1 MNNYSK
7 TIFIS
12 TYRNVSI
19 RYILNSEL
27 FETLVKNKNIRII
40 IFVKKQHLE
49 YCKNTFNYDN
59 VIFENVYFEELFIK
73 LRSYVCTFFN
83 LYRLITFP
91 KNKLQKNETIDIFT
105 LTYEKEWVNSI
116 KRRIIFKVINF
127 FSIIGRNS
135 KLFRRLMIKLE
146 SLLSRGSIYKSL
158 FKKYKPDLLIVSSIG
173 HMIDVFIMNQAKINK
188 TKILTIFHNWD
199 GPTTKGY
206 KSSNIDYAVSWNE
219 IMSDEIENYL
229 DIPKRN
235 IFLGGAVN
243 YESYFNFKR
252 KNIKNKNQNKRKVL
266 YASGGLSLWPNNFEG
281 IQYILKN
288 QNKYQYEI
296 EVVLRIH
303 PNFISNES
311 SEDKIILKNNVNNII
326 SKLKSSYPDN
336 FSLSIPSVSK
346 FETDYLFKSNDL
358 KNLLELL
365 SSSDVL
371 ITQYSTLLLEAA
383 ILDIPAINI
392 GYGQYRKNLMPANFY
407 EKSTHIKTVMKFES
421 FYNAYSNRDLE
432 KHINTALR
440 EPNKKLSNQKALRD
454 IMFPLRE
461 NVGKNIARYI
471 EKLAFNNKI
480 EQN

>member
-1 MNNYSK
+1 
-7 TIFIS
+7 
-12 TYRNVSI
+12 
-19 RYILNSEL
+19 
-27 FETLVKNKNIRII
+27 
-40 IFVKKQHLE
+40 
-49 YCKNTFNYDN
+49 
-59 VIFENVYFEELFIK
+59 
-73 LRSYVCTFFN
+73 
-83 LYRLITFP
+83 
-91 KNKLQKNETIDIFT
+91 
-105 LTYEKEWVNSI
+105 
-116 KRRIIFKVINF
+116 
-127 FSIIGRNS
+127 
-135 KLFRRLMIKLE
+135 
-146 SLLSRGSIYKSL
+146 
-158 FKKYKPDLLIVSSIG
+158 
-173 HMIDVFIMNQAKINK
+173 
-188 TKILTIFHNWD
+188 
-199 GPTTKGY
+199 

-371 ITQYSTLLLEAA
+371 ITQYSTLLLE
-383 ILDIPAINI
+383 
-392 GYGQYRKNLMPANFY
+392 
-407 EKSTHIKTVMKFES
+407 
-421 FYNAYSNRDLE
+421 
-432 KHINTALR
+432 
-440 EPNKKLSNQKALRD
+440 
-454 IMFPLRE
+454 
-461 NVGKNIARYI
+461 
-471 EKLAFNNKI
+471 
-480 EQN
+480 